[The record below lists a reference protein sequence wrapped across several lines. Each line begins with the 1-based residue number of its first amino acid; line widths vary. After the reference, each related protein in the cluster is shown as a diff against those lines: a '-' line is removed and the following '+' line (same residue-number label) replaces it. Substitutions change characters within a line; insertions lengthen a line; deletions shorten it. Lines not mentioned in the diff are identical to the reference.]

1 MTLLVNSFDAVNM
14 FRLLVVCCIALFWL
28 LVFSVYY
35 ADRDYALNVV
45 NCAEEEDED
54 EQE

>member
-1 MTLLVNSFDAVNM
+1 VTLLVDSFDAVNM

-28 LVFSVYY
+28 LVFGVYY
-35 ADRDYALNVV
+35 ADRDYALWVV
-45 NCAEEEDED
+45 DYYEEDEC